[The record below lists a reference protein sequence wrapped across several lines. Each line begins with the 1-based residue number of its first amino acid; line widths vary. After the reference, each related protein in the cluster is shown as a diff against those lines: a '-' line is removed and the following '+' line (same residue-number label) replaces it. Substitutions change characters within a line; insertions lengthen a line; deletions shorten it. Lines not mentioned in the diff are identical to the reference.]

1 VVNGLWPI
9 VHMRSFDAVPKVDR
23 WLVRTVGGLMAAN
36 GLVQLTADAADQRMS
51 ARIGMGTS
59 AVLAAVDVRY
69 GATGRISRVYLIDAV
84 VQLAWVAAWARTR
97 PQATTPRD

>member
-1 VVNGLWPI
+1 MVNGLWPI

-69 GATGRISRVYLIDAV
+69 GATGRISRVYLNHAV
-84 VQLAWVAAWARTR
+84 VQLAWVTAWARTR